1 MTERVSL
8 DGLTIGSASV
18 EVDDRGT
25 SILVSV
31 ALEGLR
37 DVSASSHS
45 RFNGTPDTKV
55 KFTFSTNHPR
65 LGMIVGAMRT
75 KLIRSIVA
83 RRVIEAFTH
92 EALEWLAFGENDER
106 VHDPHVDRDVV
117 SRVLGAPTNEIV
129 NLQIAAS
136 DVAREHE
143 WSREQAELDPGQPR
157 ETKKRTTVT

>member
-31 ALEGLR
+31 TLDGLR

-55 KFTFSTNHPR
+55 KFTFTTNHPR
-65 LGMIVGAMRT
+65 LGTVVGPMRAR
-75 KLIRSIVA
+75 LIRSIVA
-83 RRVIEAFTH
+83 RRVVEAFTH

-106 VHDPHVDRDVV
+106 VYDPHADRDNV
-117 SRVLGAPTNEIV
+117 SRVLGASTNEIV
-129 NLQIAAS
+129 DLQIAAS
-136 DVAREHE
+136 DMVRDHE
-143 WSREQAELDPGQPR
+143 WSRAQAEPDSSQLRG
-157 ETKKRTTVT
+157 TKKRTTVT